1 MICSELTQS
10 IALNTACAR
19 SSAVR
24 SVVWLSEPLSAW
36 EVPAE
41 LLSLAAE
48 LGFEQECSLYFRGE
62 KSEKIAFVD
71 VSLYGPA
78 SPASC
83 DKMTAEICRIYT
95 DVLGVPADKIYVKY
109 APTDCWG
116 WNGGNF

>member
-1 MICSELTQS
+1 MPFINTKYSQKITPEQETELKT
-10 IALNTACAR
+10 ALG
-19 SSAVR
+19 SAV
-24 SVVWLSEPLSAW
+24 SILGKTESWLM
-36 EVPAE
+36 
-41 LLSLAAE
+41 

-95 DVLGVPADKIYVKY
+95 DVLGVPADKIYVNY